1 MQNPLYKI
9 DLSPSAQICNTSQGH
24 LSIRFIECIHI
35 CDAWLPPGMP
45 HCADDAE
52 NARADA
58 GEFDGATSG
67 EPEGFG

>member
-1 MQNPLYKI
+1 MGVFVTPDGTGVNKI
-9 DLSPSAQICNTSQGH
+9 
-24 LSIRFIECIHI
+24 IEGIHI

-58 GEFDGATSG
+58 GECDGATSG
-67 EPEGFG
+67 QPESLG